1 MTDPIRAALEKAAEA
16 LWQAE
21 SLRAAGRPRLTE
33 WRDESEDTRQKWRF
47 MAAHGNAAFLR
58 ALPDQYTQGG
68 AAFWDA
74 IPAQDETRL
83 WLAQAVLA
91 AALRARA
98 AANE

>member
-1 MTDPIRAALEKAAEA
+1 MSDPIRAALEKAAEA

-58 ALPDQYTQGG
+58 A
-68 AAFWDA
+68 
-74 IPAQDETRL
+74 RL
-83 WLAQAVLA
+83 TTDPTFLAQLHALADAVLA
-91 AALRARA
+91 AAKEER
-98 AANE
+98 E

>member
-1 MTDPIRAALEKAAEA
+1 MTDPIRAALDKAAEA

-58 ALPDQYTQGG
+58 ALPIVLDREFHLPNSWAGHPYPNFNAL
-68 AAFWDA
+68 AA
-74 IPAQDETRL
+74 
-83 WLAQAVLA
+83 AVLA
-91 AALRARA
+91 AAK
-98 AANE
+98 EEHSSDT

>member
-1 MTDPIRAALEKAAEA
+1 MTDPIRAALDKAAEA

-58 ALPDQYTQGG
+58 ALPDGSMIVAIARSSSPNNRWQ
-68 AAFWDA
+68 DA
-74 IPAQDETRL
+74 MAR
-83 WLAQAVLA
+83 AVLA
-91 AALRARA
+91 AAKDQP
-98 AANE
+98 ND